1 MERNRFGLLYGCH
14 VGCPQWFVQSQS
26 PCSLDSAG
34 VSHVFN
40 SGPRAAAFS
49 GLFGGVFLAVIEG
62 INIGLQKYMSPNS
75 QMQQVLVV
83 CTRTLFKVE
92 TVVTFLCR
100 NKSEW
105 FVSSRSACRLRGCRL
120 PSLRGGRKCSWET
133 RCSSSSSSSSSQNR
147 SLQTSM
153 MNRLHHTPSCGSVH
167 FSRTLDHTHC
177 QVVGILHPAFGSFT
191 CICAPWP
198 RIICTVAVSGYCHR
212 CASDTRYFNESDYF
226 SLLNDRSH
234 LHAAL

>member
-1 MERNRFGLLYGCH
+1 MGRPFFCIRLHVCASQGKGRPVERNRFGLLYGCH
-14 VGCPQWFVQSQS
+14 VGRPQWFVLSQI
-26 PCSLDSAG
+26 PVSLDSAG
-34 VSHVFN
+34 VSHALN

-83 CTRTLFKVE
+83 CTRTLFKVG

-120 PSLRGGRKCSWET
+120 PSLRGGRKC
-133 RCSSSSSSSSSQNR
+133 
-147 SLQTSM
+147 
-153 MNRLHHTPSCGSVH
+153 
-167 FSRTLDHTHC
+167 
-177 QVVGILHPAFGSFT
+177 
-191 CICAPWP
+191 
-198 RIICTVAVSGYCHR
+198 
-212 CASDTRYFNESDYF
+212 
-226 SLLNDRSH
+226 
-234 LHAAL
+234 